1 MESNMILMKDPM
13 PSENSFNETEKIL
26 IKNIK
31 DIIHNFKLLGTNIIV
46 RFSGGWVR
54 DKLLG
59 FESDDIDVTVE
70 GIDHTDFAKKLTDFY
85 PSSSLVVFR
94 GSEKNKQ
101 KEIKRLTVSH
111 IQLSSKIQLDIC
123 NIQSDPNENS
133 TILPA
138 EYDAK
143 QRDLTI
149 NSLFYNINTFEIEDY
164 IDGIS
169 DLKNKIIRTPSS
181 IDTIFSKDPH
191 CFLRAFRLASRFGF
205 SIQQEIL
212 HPSQFLLQK
221 FKENIKP
228 LQIVKELTKTIK
240 TSDIIQV
247 IQWISEAKLFK
258 LIFDPQDKN
267 HIVFNKKKA
276 EISLKRFEEITS
288 KDFFKHLIPKKSI
301 EYDFCSHIDT
311 FEKYSNV
318 KMIVVLSSIY
328 YQTNK
333 NIFIPK
339 TLIFPHEIINGVKKV
354 TKYAN
359 EIESMK
365 FKELTIYMVGIW
377 LRSIGPEWI
386 LVRSVLSDESL
397 DFFDKIFVPFV
408 FENQIENIYNIK
420 PLLNIC
426 ELGKLHEIDISTKES
441 KELII
446 NMQIHLIKWQI
457 ENPLGTIDEY
467 INTLMKDKEDIQ
479 NESFFDYRL

>member
-1 MESNMILMKDPM
+1 M
-13 PSENSFNETEKIL
+13 
-26 IKNIK
+26 
-31 DIIHNFKLLGTNIIV
+31 
-46 RFSGGWVR
+46 
-54 DKLLG
+54 
-59 FESDDIDVTVE
+59 
-70 GIDHTDFAKKLTDFY
+70 
-85 PSSSLVVFR
+85 
-94 GSEKNKQ
+94 
-101 KEIKRLTVSH
+101 
-111 IQLSSKIQLDIC
+111 
-123 NIQSDPNENS
+123 
-133 TILPA
+133 
-138 EYDAK
+138 
-143 QRDLTI
+143 
-149 NSLFYNINTFEIEDY
+149 
-164 IDGIS
+164 
-169 DLKNKIIRTPSS
+169 
-181 IDTIFSKDPH
+181 
-191 CFLRAFRLASRFGF
+191 ASRFGF

-212 HPSQFLLQK
+212 HPIQFLLQK

-276 EISLKRFEEITS
+276 EISTKRFEEITS

-301 EYDFCSHIDT
+301 EYCFCSHIDT

-339 TLIFPHEIINGVKKV
+339 TLIFPHEIINSVKKV

-359 EIESMK
+359 EIENMK
-365 FKELTIYMVGIW
+365 LKELTIYIVGIW

-386 LVRSVLSDESL
+386 LVRSVLSNESL
-397 DFFDKIFVPFV
+397 DFFDNIFVPFV
-408 FENQIENIYNIK
+408 FDNQIENIYNIK

-426 ELGKLHEIDISTKES
+426 ELGKLHGIDISTKES
-441 KELII
+441 KEFII
-446 NMQIHLIKWQI
+446 NKQIHLIKWQI

-467 INTLMKDKEDIQ
+467 INTLMKDNEDIQ
-479 NESFFDYRL
+479 NESFFDNGS